1 MKLLYFKEHLSCIN
15 YQINVNTGFV
25 YYNLEKDS
33 VSKIDN
39 SASPCILFLFLM
51 ERCLLIV
58 VSIRMYILRKI
69 KWFLFRNM

>member
-39 SASPCILFLFLM
+39 SASPCILFLLDG
-51 ERCLLIV
+51 EVSID
-58 VSIRMYILRKI
+58 SIRMYILRKI

>member
-39 SASPCILFLFLM
+39 SASPCILFLL

-69 KWFLFRNM
+69 KWFLFHNM

>member
-25 YYNLEKDS
+25 YYNLVLLLVFFS
-33 VSKIDN
+33 
-39 SASPCILFLFLM
+39 FLM

>member
-39 SASPCILFLFLM
+39 SASPCILFLLDG
-51 ERCLLIV
+51 RGV
-58 VSIRMYILRKI
+58 Y
-69 KWFLFRNM
+69 

>member
-39 SASPCILFLFLM
+39 SASPCILFLLN
-51 ERCLLIV
+51 
-58 VSIRMYILRKI
+58 RMQKI
-69 KWFLFRNM
+69 PVG

>member
-39 SASPCILFLFLM
+39 SASPCINGNNL
-51 ERCLLIV
+51 
-58 VSIRMYILRKI
+58 RMYLMLIL
-69 KWFLFRNM
+69 